1 MHSEHRFSGSLKE
14 FKKWLIGKIAEETL
28 LRSHVALAK
37 WSKK

>member
-1 MHSEHRFSGSLKE
+1 MYYAFVGTVAE
-14 FKKWLIGKIAEETL
+14 FKKWLMGKIAEETL

>member
-1 MHSEHRFSGSLKE
+1 MDIVFSGTVAE
-14 FKKWLIGKIAEETL
+14 FKKWILGKIAEETL